1 MTISKLALFILFRI
15 TYYTYNP
22 DPRNATFWSK
32 TLFSLNIYFMFIY
45 LMFSVQHSPVHRYK
59 PVTLYKL
66 YRTWHRVISV
76 YTAPVTEHHVRAS
89 DWSAG
94 PIQSSDWPTP
104 WTDTRVGPNNCS
116 LHNNVQST
124 QHLHLAALFWSQQ
137 QQRWRHGEWIMQT
150 GVRTLWSVTW

>member
-1 MTISKLALFILFRI
+1 
-15 TYYTYNP
+15 
-22 DPRNATFWSK
+22 
-32 TLFSLNIYFMFIY
+32 MFIY
-45 LMFSVQHSPVHRYK
+45 LMLSVQHSPVHRYK

-76 YTAPVTEHHVRAS
+76 YTAPVTEHNVRAS

-124 QHLHLAALFWSQQ
+124 QHLHLALFWSQHQ
-137 QQRWRHGEWIMQT
+137 QRHGEWIMQT
-150 GVRTLWSVTW
+150 GVRTLWSVTWQCDIVWRGGLGAGLTQGLGFLRLSQNISSKSVVGHSVWW

>member
-1 MTISKLALFILFRI
+1 ML
-15 TYYTYNP
+15 
-22 DPRNATFWSK
+22 
-32 TLFSLNIYFMFIY
+32 
-45 LMFSVQHSPVHRYK
+45 SVQHSPVHRYK

-76 YTAPVTEHHVRAS
+76 YTAPVTEDHVRAS

-137 QQRWRHGEWIMQT
+137 QQRWRHGEWILQT
-150 GVRTLWSVTW
+150 GVRTLWSVTWQCDIMWRGGLGAGLTQGLGFLRLSQNISPKSVVGRSVWW